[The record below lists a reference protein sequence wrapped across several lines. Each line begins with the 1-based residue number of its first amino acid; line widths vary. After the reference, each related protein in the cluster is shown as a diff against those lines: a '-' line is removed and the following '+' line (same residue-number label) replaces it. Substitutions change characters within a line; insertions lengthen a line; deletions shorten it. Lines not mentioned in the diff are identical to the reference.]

1 MKISIVMTVYNG
13 EEKHLRQQIDSFL
26 NQTLLPD
33 EIIICDDCSSDKTIK
48 ILKEYKKNNLVKIK
62 LFMNKYNLGF
72 TKNFEKAISKSTGD
86 IIFLSDQDDV
96 WYKNKI
102 ETVIKKFKSNP
113 TVNLIIHDAHLVG
126 ENLKK
131 TNISAISQVFSGFG
145 NTDVFVTGALTSF
158 NKKLIK
164 YFLPFPKNLL
174 GHDGFIHF
182 MSQNLGTRLVIN
194 NKLQMIRRH
203 KKNTSDWVASS
214 LKRINKFDVF
224 KKQFFS
230 KRIKNYNDRLEQV
243 KRMIDVINKLKFED
257 HVFATETLSKSLDGL
272 KKEKNAL
279 KKRNLFEKKNF
290 FQKKLIAFELLI
302 KNQYKYFNGFRSFV
316 RDLLR

>member
-13 EEKHLRQQIDSFL
+13 EKYLKEQIDSFL

-48 ILKEYKKNNLVKIK
+48 IIKKYEKNSLVKIK
-62 LFMNKYNLGF
+62 FFKNKYNLGF

-96 WYKNKI
+96 WYKNKV
-102 ETVIKKFKSNP
+102 ETVIKKFKSSP
-113 TVNLIIHDAHLVG
+113 MANLIIHDADLVG

-131 TNISAISQVFSGFG
+131 KNISAISQVLSGFG

-158 NKKLIK
+158 NKRLIK
-164 YFLPFPKNLL
+164 YFLPFPKNLV
-174 GHDGFIHF
+174 GHDGFMHF
-182 MSQNLGTRLVIN
+182 VSENLGTRLVIN

-203 KKNTSDWVASS
+203 KNNTSDWVASS

-243 KRMIDVINKLKFED
+243 KRMIDIINKLKFEN
-257 HVFATETLSKSLDGL
+257 HVFAIETLSKSLDSL

-279 KKRNLFEKKNF
+279 KKRNLLEKKNF
-290 FQKKLIAFELLI
+290 FEKKLIAFELLI
-302 KNQYKYFNGFRSFV
+302 KNQYKYFNGFWSFA